1 MKKIV
6 LAEDHAIIRDGLKLL
21 LKTQANWQ
29 VVGETGDGQI
39 AAHLVRDTQADL
51 LLLDLDLPGYPGI
64 ELARQIKA
72 QSPQTRILVI
82 TGNQNPVTVRAA
94 LAIGV
99 DGYMLKHEDG
109 DELLHAIALVLSG
122 VRYISDAL
130 THLLEN
136 AGESDASPVTALE
149 REILMLIANGHSS
162 KEIAA
167 ILNVSVLTVRKHRQ
181 NLMAKLALH
190 NVAEVIAYA
199 LQDGLA
205 VLPRAG
211 DVDEKAFPRRR
222 LANVDQDI

>member
-21 LKTQANWQ
+21 LKTQIDWQ
-29 VVGETGDGQI
+29 VVGETGDGQT
-39 AAHLVRDTQADL
+39 AARLVRDTQADL

-94 LAIGV
+94 VAIGV

-109 DELLHAIALVLSG
+109 DELLHAIEVVLSG
-122 VRYISDAL
+122 IRYISDGL
-130 THLLEN
+130 IHLLEN
-136 AGESDASPVTALE
+136 AGGNAAPPVTARE
-149 REILMLIANGHSS
+149 KEILVLIANGHSS
-162 KEIAA
+162 KDIAA
-167 ILNVSVLTVRKHRQ
+167 LLNLSVLTVRKHRQ
-181 NLMAKLALH
+181 NLMAKLRLH
-190 NVAEVIAYA
+190 NVADVVAYA
-199 LQDGLA
+199 LHDGLA

-211 DVDEKAFPRRR
+211 DVGGKAFRH
-222 LANVDQDI
+222 